1 MDLMELKPSFFE
13 LCSMKYRLMIQDEI
27 KRVAEIDRSEVI
39 DYIYHFKN
47 GNLKLEKEFWNVK
60 KWNSEQK
67 LHHISS
73 LQDIYDRGGTIF
85 GAFDDS
91 KIIGVIAL
99 DNKFIGRN
107 KDQLNLAGL
116 WVSKRYRK
124 MGIGK
129 ALIELVKN
137 KAREIGAE
145 KLYVSATPSQN
156 TIKFYMN
163 RGFRLVKEINE
174 KLFEL
179 EPEDIHME
187 FIL

>member
-1 MDLMELKPSFFE
+1 MNK
-13 LCSMKYRLMIQDEI
+13 DEI

-39 DYIYHFKN
+39 EYIYYFHKS
-47 GNLKLEKEFWNVK
+47 GLKLEKEFWNVE

-85 GAFDDS
+85 EAFYGS

-99 DNKFIGRN
+99 DNEFIGRN
-107 KDQLNLAGL
+107 KNQLNLAGL
-116 WVSKRYRK
+116 WVSKQYRK
-124 MGIGK
+124 MGVGK
-129 ALIELVKN
+129 ALVELVKN

-145 KLYVSATPSQN
+145 KLYVSTTPSQN
-156 TIKFYMN
+156 TVKFYMN
-163 RGFRLVKEINE
+163 RGFRLAKEINK
-174 KLFEL
+174 KLFEM

-187 FIL
+187 LIL

>member
-1 MDLMELKPSFFE
+1 ME
-13 LCSMKYRLMIQDEI
+13 YRLMIKDEI
-27 KRVAEIDRSEVI
+27 KRVAEIDRGEI
-39 DYIYHFKN
+39 IEYIYYFKN
-47 GNLKLEKEFWNVK
+47 GNLELEKEFWNVK
-60 KWNSEQK
+60 KWNSEQRQ
-67 LHHISS
+67 HHISS
-73 LQDIYDRGGTIF
+73 LQVIYDRGGTIF
-85 GAFDDS
+85 GAFNDS

-99 DNKFIGRN
+99 DNEFFGTN

-116 WVSKRYRK
+116 WVSKQYRK

-129 ALIELVKN
+129 TLVELVKN
-137 KAREIGAE
+137 KAREIGAK

-156 TIKFYMN
+156 TVKFYMN
-163 RGFRLVKEINE
+163 RDFRLAKEINE